1 MLTRK
6 TQSYKNKPSKIVC
19 NLGAAV
25 LVILLAGCSS
35 VEVQSQSFRVNK
47 DSTIASSKTAID
59 ADFNRYDQLLATEL
73 GIFFPQSH
81 LTTADD
87 ILRIRQIFRATFL
100 AQLENYTIVTEP
112 GPSTMAVEA
121 SLIDMRN
128 SVGGQIPQM
137 RSEIRDLAKPGTIVF
152 LMELRDSETDRVLA
166 RAADSAKA
174 PTFATENGVE
184 TDWASIEDA
193 AYHWATLFRT
203 FLDENFAHEN

>member
-1 MLTRK
+1 MLTRRF
-6 TQSYKNKPSKIVC
+6 QSYKNKSTAVIC
-19 NLGAAV
+19 YACAAV
-25 LVILLAGCSS
+25 LSILLTGCSS

-47 DSTIASSKTAID
+47 DSVIASSKTAID
-59 ADFNRYDQLLATEL
+59 ADFSRYDRLTASEL

-87 ILRIRQIFRATFL
+87 IQRIRQIFRTTFL
-100 AQLENYTIVTEP
+100 KQLETYTIVSEP

-137 RSEIRDLAKPGTIVF
+137 RSEVRELAKPGTIVF

-174 PTFATENGVE
+174 PTFSTEEGVE

-193 AYHWATLFRT
+193 AQHWATLFRT
-203 FLDENFAHEN
+203 FLDENFVD

>member
-1 MLTRK
+1 M
-6 TQSYKNKPSKIVC
+6 
-19 NLGAAV
+19 
-25 LVILLAGCSS
+25 
-35 VEVQSQSFRVNK
+35 EVKSQSFRVNK
-47 DSTIASSKTAID
+47 DSVIASSKTAID
-59 ADFNRYDQLLATEL
+59 ADFSRYDRLTASEL

-87 ILRIRQIFRATFL
+87 IQRIRQIFRTTFL
-100 AQLENYTIVTEP
+100 KQLETYTIVSEP

-137 RSEIRDLAKPGTIVF
+137 RSEVRELAKPGTIVF

-174 PTFATENGVE
+174 PTFSTEEGVE

-193 AYHWATLFRT
+193 AQHWATLFRT
-203 FLDENFAHEN
+203 FLDENFVD

>member
-1 MLTRK
+1 MLTRRI
-6 TQSYKNKPSKIVC
+6 QSCKNKSMLSIR
-19 NLGAAV
+19 NLCTAI
-25 LVILLAGCSS
+25 LIILLAGCSS
-35 VEVQSQSFRVNK
+35 VEVKSQSFRVNK
-47 DSTIASSKTAID
+47 DSVIASSKTAID
-59 ADFNRYDQLLATEL
+59 ADFSRYDRLTASEL

-87 ILRIRQIFRATFL
+87 IQRIRQIFRTTFL
-100 AQLENYTIVTEP
+100 KQLETYTIVAEP

-137 RSEIRDLAKPGTIVF
+137 RSEVRELAKPGTIVF
-152 LMELRDSETDRVLA
+152 LMELRDSDTDRVLA

-174 PTFATENGVE
+174 PTFSTEEGVE

-193 AYHWATLFRT
+193 AQHWATLFRT
-203 FLDENFAHEN
+203 FLDENFVD